1 LINEDVARSPANFG
15 DLGTVAAGTPGG
27 GIASVLTGG
36 IVIGPPTHPDPP
48 KPEVNS
54 RQEAVMPVGG
64 DVQSAKLIKH
74 PAPTYPA
81 MAVSARIQG
90 AVVLQAIIGKDGT
103 VRDLKE
109 VSAASPLLVRSAMDA
124 VKQWTYS
131 PTLLNREPVEVIT
144 EITVNFALR

>member
-1 LINEDVARSPANFG
+1 
-15 DLGTVAAGTPGG
+15 
-27 GIASVLTGG
+27 
-36 IVIGPPTHPDPP
+36 
-48 KPEVNS
+48 
-54 RQEAVMPVGG
+54 MPVGG

-81 MAVSARIQG
+81 IAISARVQG

-103 VRDLKE
+103 VRDLKV